1 MIVIIFSTIVIICQV
16 IEHNHMQTLPL
27 GFNFWFQHLPNLW
40 FLLVDASRKEGS
52 TLNLHEDHIFLEIGF
67 VEGAS

>member
-1 MIVIIFSTIVIICQV
+1 
-16 IEHNHMQTLPL
+16 MQTLPL